1 MIPPSCHRWFSM
13 LNLLQ
18 HITFNEYLPMVL
30 GKRNLHRHGEN
41 FLGTVL
47 PKMII
52 IVPSIFNR
60 SCALFWW
67 LLWWLR
73 SHCEPWSRY
82 RMSQAFETNKQTNK
96 NSNRHSKQTNIL
108 RAWKAGW
115 VLLFGTAILIPL
127 SSNHN
132 IILAKP
138 NWQVKLSQQLPT
150 DSDTPFYRPPLNDGQ
165 QGSPL
170 AYK

>member
-1 MIPPSCHRWFSM
+1 MIPPSCPCWLSI

-30 GKRNLHRHGEN
+30 GKRNLHRHGED

-52 IVPSIFNR
+52 FLFSIFNR

-73 SHCEPWSRY
+73 SLCEPWSRC
-82 RMSQAFETNKQTNK
+82 RMSQAFKTNKHSK
-96 NSNRHSKQTNIL
+96 RHSTQTNIL
-108 RAWKAGW
+108 RAWKTGW

-132 IILAKP
+132 SVLAKP

-150 DSDTPFYRPPLNDGQ
+150 DSDTPFFPPPLNDGQ

>member
-1 MIPPSCHRWFSM
+1 MIPPSCPCWLSI
-13 LNLLQ
+13 LNFLQ

-30 GKRNLHRHGEN
+30 GKRNLHRHGED
-41 FLGTVL
+41 FLGKVL

-52 IVPSIFNR
+52 FLFSIFNR

-73 SHCEPWSRY
+73 SLGEPWSRC
-82 RMSQAFETNKQTNK
+82 RMSKAFKTNK
-96 NSNRHSKQTNIL
+96 HSKGELKTKQIFCVRGRL
-108 RAWKAGW
+108 

-132 IILAKP
+132 SVLAKP

-150 DSDTPFYRPPLNDGQ
+150 DSDTPFFPPPLNDGQ